1 MGEGLGDALIAYL
14 DTHVAVWLA
23 EGTLGRQSRR
33 ALSLV
38 GRSDILIS
46 PMVALELEFLY
57 ELKRSALRARD
68 VLLKLEHETGARVC
82 DLSFPEI
89 TNSAIDEKWTR
100 DPFDRVI
107 VAHAKANGWAAL
119 VSADETIARHYA
131 RTVW

>member
-1 MGEGLGDALIAYL
+1 VGEGLEDALIAYL
-14 DTHVAVWLA
+14 DTHAAVWLA
-23 EGTLGRQSRR
+23 EGTLRRHSRR

-38 GRSDILIS
+38 AKSDLLLS
-46 PMVALELEFLY
+46 PMVLLELEYLY
-57 ELKRSALRARD
+57 ELKRSALPARD
-68 VLLKLEHETGARVC
+68 VLLKLEHEAGARLC
-82 DLSFPEI
+82 ELSFPQI
-89 TNSAIDEKWTR
+89 AGVAIGERWTR